1 MYGSMHSCAA
11 AIVKT
16 GYIYYGSP
24 HGNLLLG
31 VLKTTPKKMI
41 YIYSKKDLLSMVHHG
56 ATAASLQV
64 IKYMPGCATFP
75 ISRPD
80 LTSWL
85 S

>member
-41 YIYSKKDLLSMVHHG
+41 YIYIARKTYSAWYIMAPLQHHSKLLNTCLAVRL
-56 ATAASLQV
+56 SLFL
-64 IKYMPGCATFP
+64 GRT
-75 ISRPD
+75 
-80 LTSWL
+80 
-85 S
+85 